1 MIDRDGLL
9 FLNGYERW
17 ATTRILDAASG
28 IDAATWSKPN
38 LIGERGIGGILVH
51 HLGAYQRWRHFLSGS
66 SEEPAPEDEPLIGV
80 DDLRARWVA
89 EWDWVD
95 AWLGRLTDAD
105 LRQEHD
111 GMSMWQ
117 ALLHVFNHGTQHRS
131 EVAALADE
139 RGPVAR
145 RSRPGRLRRRT
156 GEDPHLMVA
165 LMDLVAGDARE
176 ILLVLSVDDT
186 AALADR
192 TRFDAHLPLGAGLD
206 PTWLDLFCEAARAVR
221 NSDEPRNFLDARHE
235 LEGPEA
241 QVEYT
246 VEYVDAGWVADVAR
260 LPDSELD
267 AITGR
272 WIDLLEEDMG
282 VLSAEEK
289 PWIRLLASEVVRFCR
304 AAGRSNA
311 VFFAWSL

>member
-1 MIDRDGLL
+1 
-9 FLNGYERW
+9 
-17 ATTRILDAASG
+17 
-28 IDAATWSKPN
+28 
-38 LIGERGIGGILVH
+38 
-51 HLGAYQRWRHFLSGS
+51 
-66 SEEPAPEDEPLIGV
+66 
-80 DDLRARWVA
+80 
-89 EWDWVD
+89 
-95 AWLGRLTDAD
+95 
-105 LRQEHD
+105 
-111 GMSMWQ
+111 
-117 ALLHVFNHGTQHRS
+117 
-131 EVAALADE
+131 
-139 RGPVAR
+139 
-145 RSRPGRLRRRT
+145 
-156 GEDPHLMVA
+156 MVA
-165 LMDLVAGDARE
+165 LMDLVAGDARD

-192 TRFDAHLPLGAGLD
+192 ARFDAHLPLGAGLD